1 MSGKRTRFVLIGAA
15 AALTVVAAFCLY
27 MVLPRPRP
35 LKAPSLAYG
44 PAGALNILIIGK
56 DARAV
61 GPVVNEGRQRNKRE
75 DQSHSDII
83 IICHINFSAPAL
95 NLVAIPRDLLVQ
107 VPGITRAASPTDFTN
122 MEKITHTY
130 AIGGERLLRRTIE
143 SLLGIRIDRS
153 IAFDFDTFR
162 MAFDLLRPFA
172 GVLRVGGVSLTERN
186 QALKFARRRHGL
198 SYDDA
203 DRCRNAVSF
212 VRAIVGRTWWLA
224 NTRLGDALLQRLLAI
239 IGTDTDL
246 TKEEV
251 DEIAGMLRQAG
262 FNPAML
268 RTAVLVSEGAEV
280 TLARYNQTL
289 SCYLPAYREI
299 EKQVD
304 RFLLDKKEVQALD
317 FMSQQPYRVP
327 AYFESSYVVTTAAE
341 SGPPALPF
349 DTTGMDSQRLSTSI
363 GDTIPH
369 RVPFAEDSPPADSG
383 R

>member
-1 MSGKRTRFVLIGAA
+1 MSGRRTRFALIGAA
-15 AALTVVAAFCLY
+15 AALTIVAAFCLY

-35 LKAPSLAYG
+35 RKAPGLVYG
-44 PAGALNILIIGK
+44 PAGVLNVLIIGK

-75 DQSHSDII
+75 EQSHSDII
-83 IICHINFSAPAL
+83 IICHINFSIPAV

-130 AIGGERLLRRTIE
+130 AIGGDRLLRRTIE

-162 MAFDLLRPFA
+162 MAFDLLRPFV
-172 GVLRVGGVSLTERN
+172 GVLRVGGVSLTERS
-186 QALKFARRRHGL
+186 QALQFARRRYGL
-198 SYDDA
+198 RFDDA
-203 DRCRNAVSF
+203 DRCRNAVSL
-212 VRAIVGRTWWLA
+212 VRGIIARTWWLA
-224 NTRLGDALLQRLLAI
+224 NTRLGDVLVRRMLAI
-239 IGTDTDL
+239 VGSDTDL
-246 TKEEV
+246 TKEDAE
-251 DEIAGMLRQAG
+251 EIAGLLRQAG
-262 FNPAML
+262 FNPAMV

-280 TLARYNQTL
+280 TLNRYHETL

-299 EKQVD
+299 EKQVN
-304 RFLLDKKEVQALD
+304 RFLLDKKAVQALD

-327 AYFESSYVVTTAAE
+327 AYFESSYVVPMAAE
-341 SGPPALPF
+341 SGATALPF